1 MTDSML
7 LLPFPALPST
17 HRWFSQGGCVV
28 RDGELRHVFHCG
40 DLLGSY
46 AATDRASRN
55 ALILALCVDPCAH
68 LGQIAEAFEI
78 APETLR
84 QMRRQFEAE
93 GLVAVLSRAPGGS
106 ESKVTD
112 SLRERLEKMFE
123 RELSVRDA
131 TAKLK
136 GKLSR
141 GTVGNVHKA
150 WAARTG
156 RVSARKK
163 ASPDAGRVAAASAVP
178 HEAAREK
185 LEEPTNAELSFSTNA
200 AEADPPAP
208 IEPSAPGAPSDDEGE
223 APAIEGSEEESRGAK
238 VEIAAAHLVS
248 ARHVQ
253 HLGAWLLVAMLGQL
267 GLHRR
272 AEEIVED
279 RTTSVALRI
288 ALDAVAIA
296 LAIGERCVEGVRRLA
311 TPSAGA
317 LLAADH
323 APSSSWVRRILGR
336 FAQQLGGARLMF
348 AMASEYLEVA
358 RREAADGPVVF
369 YVDNHMRPYTGQ
381 AVVRK
386 GWRMQDKRA
395 RPGATDFYV
404 HDEAGRPVLRLT
416 VGASDSLSAW
426 LNPIANLLRETLGEG
441 TPILLA
447 FDRGGAF
454 AEQLSEL
461 RDENFQFVTYERRP
475 FPELS
480 PGKFVDSLDDDD
492 GQVGVCDSRTN
503 LGDGRGRLRRVALRM
518 PDARQVNLLAHSTLP
533 ADTLYRI
540 MRGRWSQ
547 ENGFKHGVE
556 RWGINQLD
564 ARTTSPYAPDTIIP
578 NPARRRLDR
587 ALRIARASEGR
598 ARRELA
604 KLKPDDQRRA
614 RWQRDLDE
622 ALAEQQTLEAQR
634 PETPTHAPLSETEL
648 ADVLV
653 RHEEEYKTALDTI
666 RIACANVESE
676 LAAILGEHL
685 RKPAEAKRAL
695 ANLLA
700 APGSVAVGDKSI
712 LVTLRPAGTRNERE
726 AFGRLLEAL
735 NARRLSLPAD
745 PKRRTLRFRSPG

>member
-1 MTDSML
+1 MSRSQA
-7 LLPFPALPST
+7 LLPMPSSNST
-17 HRWFSQGGCVV
+17 HRWFSDIGCVV
-28 RDGELRHVFHCG
+28 RDGERRNVFVG
-40 DLLGSY
+40 GMLIGSY
-46 AATDRASRN
+46 APGDRAARN
-55 ALILALCVDPCAH
+55 AALMAVCLDPDAQF
-68 LGQIAEAFEI
+68 GRIATAFEV

-84 QMRRQFEAE
+84 QMRRQYETE
-93 GLVAVLSRAPGGS
+93 GLAAVLARAPGGS
-106 ESKVTD
+106 EAKVTPK
-112 SLRERLEKMFE
+112 LRERLERMFE
-123 RELSVRDA
+123 KGVSVRGA
-131 TAKLK
+131 VSKLN
-136 GKLSR
+136 GKLS
-141 GTVGNVHKA
+141 VGSVAGVRKA
-150 WAARTG
+150 WGERTG
-156 RVSARKK
+156 RGSTE
-163 ASPDAGRVAAASAVP
+163 AAS
-178 HEAAREK
+178 H
-185 LEEPTNAELSFSTNA
+185 EPTKSA
-200 AEADPPAP
+200 AQAALPSPERSDSEPPTAGHA
-208 IEPSAPGAPSDDEGE
+208 EPSESRDAL
-223 APAIEGSEEESRGAK
+223 AIEGSEDESWGAK
-238 VEIAAAHLVS
+238 VEIASTSLSS
-248 ARHVQ
+248 ARVVQ
-253 HLGAWLLVAMLGQL
+253 HLGAWLLVAMLGRL

-272 AEEIVED
+272 AEEIVDE

-296 LAIGERCVEGVRRLA
+296 LAVGERCVEGVRRLA
-311 TPSAGA
+311 TPSAGV
-317 LLAADH
+317 LLGADH
-323 APSSSWVRRILGR
+323 APSASWVRRILGR

-348 AMASEYLEVA
+348 GMASEYLEVA
-358 RREAADGPVVF
+358 RREATDGPVVF

-386 GWRMQDKRA
+386 AWRMQDKRA

-404 HDEAGRPVLRLT
+404 HDEAGRPVLRLN

-426 LNPIANLLRETLGEG
+426 LHPIAKLLREALGEG

-454 AEQLSEL
+454 VEQLSEL
-461 RDENFQFVTYERRP
+461 RDADFQFVTYERRP
-475 FPELS
+475 YPELA

-492 GQVGVCDSRTN
+492 GQVGVCESRTN

-518 PDARQVNLLAHSTLP
+518 PDSHQVNLLAHSTLP

-587 ALRIARASEGR
+587 ALRIARAREGR

-604 KLKPDDQRRA
+604 KLKPDDHRRA

-622 ALAEQQTLEAQR
+622 VLAEQQTLEAQR

-653 RHEEEYKTALDTI
+653 RHEDEYKTALDTI

-676 LAAILGEHL
+676 LAALLGEHL
-685 RKPAEAKRAL
+685 RKPVEAKRAL
-695 ANLLA
+695 ANLFA
-700 APGSVAVGDKSI
+700 APGSVAVAARSI
-712 LVTLRPAGTRNERE
+712 VVTLQPAGTSNERE
-726 AFGRLLEAL
+726 AFGRLLDVV
-735 NARRLSLPAD
+735 NDWRLTLPAD
-745 PKRRTLRFRSPG
+745 PMRRTLRFRSPD